1 MWRCEQIRRRYGAD
15 VYIQVRYKNR
25 HYEYLSL
32 NDNSFPKSRAELV
45 SSITPWSFHAKVVKK
60 GVYPILVAKSLMDFE
75 EKECPSEV
83 KDTSG

>member
-25 HYEYLSL
+25 HYEYSSS
-32 NDNSFPKSRAELV
+32 NDNSFPKSRAEL
-45 SSITPWSFHAKVVKK
+45 K
-60 GVYPILVAKSLMDFE
+60 GVYPILVAKSPMDFE